1 MINHKLEAALVK
13 LAGANQVARWG
24 AQAAGESKPR
34 HASSGEMTRDEG
46 EQAG

>member
-13 LAGANQVARWG
+13 LAGAKHVAGCG
-24 AQAAGESKPR
+24 AQAVEESKPL

-46 EQAG
+46 EQDG